1 MALRKGHPPAP
12 PRPRVSVVTR
22 PMWRLRLTGALR
34 RHLLRTLVLAALLLA
49 THLATDIKWQHR
61 APHTPTATEQ
71 RR

>member
-1 MALRKGHPPAP
+1 MALRKGHRAPP

-34 RHLLRTLVLAALLLA
+34 RHLLRTLVLVALLLVA
-49 THLATDIKWQHR
+49 HLATDLKWQDR